1 MASCTLSPRTLLTL
15 VVLESLEASEGS
27 TSSDR
32 LVGEASLVLLEIVVV
47 VDLLVVVLAAI
58 LQKVSELAY
67 RVLWMMTR
75 LTPEAHCEYV

>member
-27 TSSDR
+27 TSSDH
-32 LVGEASLVLLEIVVV
+32 LMAEASLVLLEVVV
-47 VDLLVVVLAAI
+47 VVNLLVVVLAAI

-67 RVLWMMTR
+67 RVL
-75 LTPEAHCEYV
+75 